1 LDLELAAEWNN
12 KSAYTM
18 QILTGDDLN
27 DHNCIAEPDKI
38 TVKKS
43 EGTLAD
49 GITLPANSFVVI
61 RL

>member
-1 LDLELAAEWNN
+1 MDLELAAEWQGKN
-12 KSAYTM
+12 AYTM

-38 TVKKS
+38 TVKNS